1 MILRILF
8 LKEVHTMPNIQS
20 SFTDLPDNCRSAADR
35 MARALTEED
44 RFADLT
50 EDCQKKLTELEH
62 IISQKT
68 GEKVA
73 LVAYRL

>member
-1 MILRILF
+1 
-8 LKEVHTMPNIQS
+8 MPNIQS
-20 SFTDLPDNCRSAADR
+20 TFTELPTHCKSAAER
-35 MARALTEED
+35 MAQALTEED

-50 EDCQKKLTELEH
+50 EDCQKRLTELEH
-62 IISQKT
+62 VISKST